1 MAERY
6 IESLYEREDPFVQAL
21 MDVPEMDEPLSG
33 GDREVLD
40 EDRRALQAGDL
51 MSDRELR
58 AEFGI

>member
-33 GDREVLD
+33 GTARCLT
-40 EDRRALQAGDL
+40 RT
-51 MSDRELR
+51 
-58 AEFGI
+58 AEPSKPAI